1 MPPLA
6 MHHVQVKM
14 FIALRRRCH
23 TFTVFAFPVFPLT
36 PFGEKKQHKGTP
48 DLPQLLKNKGR
59 NYASFWHNNRYFYD
73 RRGRRGGNK
82 NEWLVKEIIKKTVA
96 VTPTPRVDFW
106 TMG

>member
-1 MPPLA
+1 

-48 DLPQLLKNKGR
+48 DLPQLLKNKGVIMLR
-59 NYASFWHNNRYFYD
+59 F
-73 RRGRRGGNK
+73 GT
-82 NEWLVKEIIKKTVA
+82 IIVTFTIGAAEGVAIKTN
-96 VTPTPRVDFW
+96 
-106 TMG
+106 GS